1 MRVVDRYTAVMS
13 AIDKLLCLDALARL
27 SRPEGERCVGFSPIE
42 EDTKLPRAVVRRCLR
57 FWARKGYA
65 EFHKG
70 LIRESDGSFAGA
82 GYCVTAFGLGEAR
95 KHLLSCDG
103 GGGGVE

>member
-70 LIRESDGSFAGA
+70 LVRERDGSFAGS
-82 GYCVTAFGLGEAR
+82 GYCVSHFGLAEAR
-95 KHLLSCDG
+95 KHFPSLSHG
-103 GGGGVE
+103 